1 MRSEGILGTV
11 AGIVGTI
18 QANEVLKKILNI
30 GTGLDGYIFI
40 LDLLHLNFRKVK
52 LKKRKN
58 CFVDDEK
65 NSYLVFMFI
74 NFRCTILNAEEKFLS
89 LKKNKT
95 NVRYGPGLD
104 YPIKYIYRKVNLPV
118 KQIDKKENWR
128 RVIFLDNNSGW
139 IHWSQ
144 LKPSNSII
152 TIEEKILFKKPSN
165 FSEPLA
171 KLEKGRLLVIKKC
184 EDKWCNITTDDYK
197 GWVKIKNI
205 WGSTK

>member
-1 MRSEGILGTV
+1 MKIITIWFLCLSIL
-11 AGIVGTI
+11 
-18 QANEVLKKILNI
+18 
-30 GTGLDGYIFI
+30 
-40 LDLLHLNFRKVK
+40 
-52 LKKRKN
+52 
-58 CFVDDEK
+58 CFQ
-65 NSYLVFMFI
+65 L
-74 NFRCTILNAEEKFLS
+74 LNAEEKFLS

-128 RVIFLDNNSGW
+128 RIIFLDNNSGW

-144 LKPSNSII
+144 LKLSNSII
-152 TIEEKILFKKPSN
+152 TLKEKILFKKPSV
-165 FSEPLA
+165 FSEPFV

-184 EDKWCNITTDDYK
+184 EDGWCNIKTDDYK
-197 GWVKIKNI
+197 GWVKIKDV

>member
-1 MRSEGILGTV
+1 MI
-11 AGIVGTI
+11 
-18 QANEVLKKILNI
+18 KKIAIWCLCLSI
-30 GTGLDGYIFI
+30 LSIQFI
-40 LDLLHLNFRKVK
+40 
-52 LKKRKN
+52 
-58 CFVDDEK
+58 
-65 NSYLVFMFI
+65 S
-74 NFRCTILNAEEKFLS
+74 AEEKFLS

-128 RVIFLDNNSGW
+128 RVLFLDNNSGW

-144 LKPSNSII
+144 LKRSNSII
-152 TIEEKILFKKPSN
+152 TMKEKVLFKKPSN
-165 FSEPLA
+165 FSKPIA

-184 EDKWCNITTDDYK
+184 DDDWCSITTNDYK
-197 GWVKIKNI
+197 GWIKVKNV

>member
-1 MRSEGILGTV
+1 MIKN
-11 AGIVGTI
+11 ITI
-18 QANEVLKKILNI
+18 W
-30 GTGLDGYIFI
+30 
-40 LDLLHLNFRKVK
+40 LLCLLLLEMN
-52 LKKRKN
+52 L
-58 CFVDDEK
+58 
-65 NSYLVFMFI
+65 
-74 NFRCTILNAEEKFLS
+74 LNAEEKFLS

-144 LKPSNSII
+144 LKPSNSVIV
-152 TIEEKILFKKPSN
+152 TNEKILFKKPSN

-171 KLEKGRLLVIKKC
+171 KLEKGRLLVIKRC
-184 EDKWCNITTDDYK
+184 EKEWCNIETDGYI
-197 GWVKIKNI
+197 GWVKIKNV
-205 WGSTK
+205 WGSVK

>member
-1 MRSEGILGTV
+1 MI
-11 AGIVGTI
+11 
-18 QANEVLKKILNI
+18 KKIAIWCFCLSILNI
-30 GTGLDGYIFI
+30 QFI
-40 LDLLHLNFRKVK
+40 
-52 LKKRKN
+52 
-58 CFVDDEK
+58 
-65 NSYLVFMFI
+65 S
-74 NFRCTILNAEEKFLS
+74 AEEKFLS

-95 NVRYGPGLD
+95 NVRFGPGLD

-152 TIEEKILFKKPSN
+152 ALEKKVLFKKPSN
-165 FSEPLA
+165 FSKPLA

-184 EDKWCNITTDDYK
+184 EKEWCSVITNKYS
-197 GWVKIKNI
+197 GWIKIKNI
-205 WGSTK
+205 WGSVK

>member
-1 MRSEGILGTV
+1 MT
-11 AGIVGTI
+11 
-18 QANEVLKKILNI
+18 KKIIIWFL
-30 GTGLDGYIFI
+30 YILI
-40 LDLLHLNFRKVK
+40 LSVCSL
-52 LKKRKN
+52 
-58 CFVDDEK
+58 
-65 NSYLVFMFI
+65 S
-74 NFRCTILNAEEKFLS
+74 AEEKFLS

-118 KQIDKKENWR
+118 KQIDTKENWR

-139 IHWSQ
+139 IHLSQ

-152 TIEEKILFKKPSN
+152 TIREKILFKEPSN

-184 EDKWCNITTDDYK
+184 EGNWCNITTNDYK
-197 GWVKIKNI
+197 GWVKVKNT

>member
-1 MRSEGILGTV
+1 MI
-11 AGIVGTI
+11 
-18 QANEVLKKILNI
+18 KKIA
-30 GTGLDGYIFI
+30 IFF
-40 LDLLHLNFRKVK
+40 LCLSFLGVQL
-52 LKKRKN
+52 
-58 CFVDDEK
+58 
-65 NSYLVFMFI
+65 
-74 NFRCTILNAEEKFLS
+74 LNAKEKFLS

-95 NVRYGPGLD
+95 NVRFGPGLD

-152 TIEEKILFKKPSN
+152 IKEEKILFKGPSN

-171 KLEKGRLLVIKKC
+171 KLEKGRLLIIKKC
-184 EDKWCNITTDDYK
+184 EDSWCSISTDNYK